1 MRVLFFA
8 VFASFLMQS
17 PAAYGQ
23 LTLDACREKARANYP
38 LIRQYGLIDRTA
50 EYNLSNA
57 SRGYLPQVS
66 LMAKASYQSEV
77 TEIPINIPG
86 IPAFSVSK
94 DQYQAV
100 AEVTQVLWDGGAI
113 RVQKQ
118 IIEQSAEVDR
128 QGLEVALYAL
138 NERINQ
144 LFFGILVIRE
154 QLRQNEILQAGWQN
168 NIDRVAAGISSGI
181 ASQSDLD
188 ALKVEQLRTAQRT
201 TELRS
206 AEKSYRQ
213 MLSAMIAEPIGEEI
227 VFSKPDMK
235 GFTGEAA
242 GNNRPEL
249 KLFQSQRS
257 LLDRQQ
263 DAIRAGNMPRFG
275 LFLQGGYGKPGLNI
289 LNNEFSPFYI
299 GGARLT
305 WNLSNYYQQKNSL
318 EKLGVS
324 SQLVDLQENIFLYN
338 SNLAGIQQNAEIT
351 RIRELIGRDDEIIM
365 LRQRIRQSSEVK
377 VENGTLSVTEL
388 IRDIQAED
396 MARQERVVHEMQLL
410 ISVYN
415 LKNLKN
421 N

>member
-1 MRVLFFA
+1 MRLLLFA
-8 VFASFLMQS
+8 VLASFLMQS

-38 LIRQYGLIDRTA
+38 LIRQYGLIDRSA

-66 LMAKASYQSEV
+66 VMAKASYQSEV

-86 IPAFSVSK
+86 IPAFSLSK

-113 RVQKQ
+113 RAQKQ
-118 IIEQSAEVDR
+118 IIDQSAEVDR
-128 QGLEVALYAL
+128 QSLEVALYAL

-168 NIDRVAAGISSGI
+168 NIDRVMAGINGGI
-181 ASQSDLD
+181 AGQSDLD
-188 ALKVEQLRTAQRT
+188 ALEVEQLRTAQRT
-201 TELRS
+201 TELKS
-206 AEKSYRQ
+206 AESGYLR
-213 MLSAMIAEPIGEEI
+213 MLSVMIAEPVGTEM
-227 VFSKPDMK
+227 VFSKPDMNA
-235 GFTGEAA
+235 FTGEAA

-249 KLFQSQRS
+249 NLFQSQRN

-275 LFLQGGYGKPGLNI
+275 LYLQGGYGKPGLNI

-318 EKLGVS
+318 GKLGVS
-324 SQLVDLQENIFLYN
+324 SQLVDLQENVFLYN
-338 SNLAGIQQNAEIT
+338 SNLAGIQQNAEISK
-351 RIRELIGRDDEIIM
+351 IREMIGRDDEIIM

-396 MARQERVVHEMQLL
+396 MARQERAVHEMQLL

>member
-1 MRVLFFA
+1 MRVLLFA

-23 LTLDACREKARANYP
+23 LTLDACREKARDNYP
-38 LIRQYGLIDRTA
+38 LIRQYGLIDRSV

-86 IPAFSVSK
+86 IPAFSLSK

-113 RVQKQ
+113 RAQKQ

-128 QGLEVALYAL
+128 QSLEVALYAL

-168 NIDRVAAGISSGI
+168 NIDRVTAGISGGI
-181 ASQSDLD
+181 AGQSDLD

-206 AEKSYRQ
+206 AETGYLQ
-213 MLSAMIAEPIGEEI
+213 MLSAMIAEPVGKEI
-227 VFSKPDMK
+227 VFSKPDMNA
-235 GFTGEAA
+235 FTGEEA

-263 DAIRAGNMPRFG
+263 DALRAGNMPRFG
-275 LFLQGGYGKPGLNI
+275 LYLQGGYGKPGLNI

-318 EKLGVS
+318 GKLGVS
-324 SQLVDLQENIFLYN
+324 SQLVDLQENTFLYN
-338 SNLAGIQQNAEIT
+338 NNLAGIQQNAEISK
-351 RIRELIGRDDEIIM
+351 IRELIGRDDEIIM
-365 LRQRIRQSSEVK
+365 LRQRIRQSSEAK

-396 MARQERVVHEMQLL
+396 MARQERAVHEMQLL